1 MASERPQ
8 RSAVDTDVIRELE
21 AVEGENFTIIE
32 AAEDRDQ
39 ECLDLLEDGAGE
51 EGGTVIEVPVSYGD
65 LQSSSAGEAYVIQEA
80 EPEDQLED
88 EVNDNREEE
97 EAEEYVDDLDD
108 TDEEEVESDP
118 DFDPNDSDFEDDS
131 KKKKNKKALKQEPRV
146 ADVEKCSICGVV
158 VADLAI
164 HIVNMHSA
172 NSASPIKNRSVIV
185 KTESVKRDS
194 VKRPGSP
201 IHSYEKFGLKP
212 RKRAYT
218 KGKYQQIKP
227 VLRFPCDSCKHVSK
241 TSEQLKKHIVSCPK
255 AKKGTSWMFCGE
267 CDYATRVEE
276 ELVNHVKM
284 HQLFSILKDDMED
297 KDEDDEEDEEI
308 DEEAIIRAAT
318 GGTGLGNYD
327 PNPMSCGDCDF
338 ETHYENELFEHL
350 KMHLRKEANIPDDTE
365 TEVNAKKQIIDA
377 SVEQKT
383 IYEED
388 DCLHCG
394 LCSFSSKSKKNILR
408 HSNLVHGVVINDKD
422 YQGGATIKVK
432 QTAYYC
438 TLCKFRGASR
448 EELAAHRK
456 RTIHNKYG
464 GVTAVDPI
472 AEAEERKARIRNNCL

>member
-32 AAEDRDQ
+32 AAEDRGQ
-39 ECLDLLEDGAGE
+39 ECLDLLEAETGE

-65 LQSSSAGEAYVIQEA
+65 LQTSSAGETYVIQEA
-80 EPEDQLED
+80 EPEDELNE
-88 EVNDNREEE
+88 NEEE
-97 EAEEYVDDLDD
+97 ETEEYVDDLDD
-108 TDEEEVESDP
+108 TDAESDS
-118 DFDPNDSDFEDDS
+118 DYDPNDSDYQDDS
-131 KKKKNKKALKQEPRV
+131 KKKKNKSAIKQETRV

-172 NSASPIKNRSVIV
+172 SSDSPIKNRSVNV
-185 KTESVKRDS
+185 KTEVKRES

-227 VLRFPCDSCKHVSK
+227 VLRFPCDSCKYVAK
-241 TSEQLKKHIVSCPK
+241 TSDMLKKHLLTCPAAK
-255 AKKGTSWMFCGE
+255 AKKDTLWMFCGE

-297 KDEDDEEDEEI
+297 KEDDEEDEEI

-448 EELAAHRK
+448 EELAQHRK